1 MSQIT
6 DYYQD
11 GSTPEEIA
19 FLTGLRTET
28 IIEHLRNQGELE
40 RQAKPRDESL
50 PVTRVDV
57 TRSNLEAVCQT
68 IAAIIFAEGE
78 QVVMIDERRFVNC
91 YAGKGDTGK
100 RLKRGCTPNHVGAYD
115 VVHTRDDLKEDIVF
129 CLDELRGLR
138 NKLVKAERKW

>member
-57 TRSNLEAVCQT
+57 TRSNLEAVCQS
-68 IAAIIFAEGE
+68 IAAVIFAEGE
-78 QVVMIDERRFVNC
+78 QVVMIDERRFINS
-91 YAGKGDTGK
+91 YAGKGETGR
-100 RLKRGCTPNHVGAYD
+100 RLKRQATPNSCGVYD
-115 VVHTRDDLKEDIVF
+115 VRHTRDDLKEDIVV
-129 CLDELRGLR
+129 CLDELRGMR